1 MDKNIGTLQE
11 NLVRNMLETQYI
23 GKDFHF
29 FEETT
34 STFDMAEKIAIKNG
48 SVICARRQ
56 TNGRG
61 RLGRSW
67 ESQNGG
73 IYFSIIL
80 MPDSRFDEVQIMTA
94 LCAVGI
100 RRALSSF
107 LPCSIK
113 WPNDIVSKD
122 GKKICGILTKLKF
135 TGDGKPIVNVGIG
148 INANTKKFDDELK
161 YASSISLISGKD
173 VDENLVLCRS
183 LEEIEKCISFENF
196 SETMEEYKKEC
207 VTLGKRVRVLYAK
220 NDESKTGLCVKIED
234 DGSLTVE
241 TDDGKLINVNSGE
254 VSVRGIYGENYV

>member
-1 MDKNIGTLQE
+1 MNKMDITLQE
-11 NLVRNMLETQYI
+11 SRVRNMLETKYI
-23 GKDFHF
+23 GRDFHF

-34 STFDMAEKIAIKNG
+34 STFDAADGIDIKNG

-67 ESQNGG
+67 ESEKGG
-73 IYFSIIL
+73 VYFSVIL
-80 MPDSRFDEVQIMTA
+80 MPDFEFDEVQIMTA

-135 TGDGKPIVNVGIG
+135 THEGKPIVNVGIG

-161 YASSISLISGKD
+161 YASSIALITGKD
-173 VDENLVLCRS
+173 IDESLVLCKV
-183 LEEIEKCISFENF
+183 LEEVEKCVSYENLL
-196 SETMEEYKKEC
+196 ETIKEYKKEC
-207 VTLGKRVRVLYAK
+207 VTLGKRVRVLYATSG
-220 NDESKTGLCVKIED
+220 ESVTGLCVRIED
-234 DGSLTVE
+234 DGSLMVK